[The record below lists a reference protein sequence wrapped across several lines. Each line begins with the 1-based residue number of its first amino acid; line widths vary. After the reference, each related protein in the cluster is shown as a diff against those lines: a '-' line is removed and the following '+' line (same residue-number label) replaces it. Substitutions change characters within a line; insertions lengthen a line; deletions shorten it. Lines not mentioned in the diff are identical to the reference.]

1 MSNSCIQGVITILN
15 LGQFLLPITYL
26 EEVFELSEAV
36 NATRVEVELDLVNDH
51 VHAVLPVCHPA
62 LNYSD

>member
-1 MSNSCIQGVITILN
+1 
-15 LGQFLLPITYL
+15 
-26 EEVFELSEAV
+26 LSEAV
-36 NATRVEVELDLVNDH
+36 HATRVEVELDLVNDH